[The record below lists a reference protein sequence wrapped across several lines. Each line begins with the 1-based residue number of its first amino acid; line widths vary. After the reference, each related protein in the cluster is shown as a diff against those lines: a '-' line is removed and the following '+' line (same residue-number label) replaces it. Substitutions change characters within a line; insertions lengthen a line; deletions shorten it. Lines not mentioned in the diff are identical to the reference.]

1 MYYFLYNSIALS
13 SYGTQV
19 REVEHNPAARGL
31 CSSSTSSGSG
41 STSPSSS
48 RTPKKRVQFSQ
59 DVKDNEMTSEKLIYE
74 KLPLTTSPRKPSVVI
89 DIEKLNA
96 EQGFGF
102 NKYLSPSDS
111 SATDNYHEQIFE
123 SPYFDYRR
131 THSRVSS
138 YCVFIV
144 FNHNRWRHFE
154 ISP

>member
-1 MYYFLYNSIALS
+1 
-13 SYGTQV
+13 
-19 REVEHNPAARGL
+19 
-31 CSSSTSSGSG
+31 
-41 STSPSSS
+41 
-48 RTPKKRVQFSQ
+48 
-59 DVKDNEMTSEKLIYE
+59 MTSEKLIYE

-131 THSRVSS
+131 THSRVSRF
-138 YCVFIV
+138 CVFIV
-144 FNHNRWRHFE
+144 FNPNRWRHLE
-154 ISP
+154 IFPYI